1 MTTKQVAVLMYL
13 LLALSTI
20 AGAHYS
26 SSFPIGTYSYL
37 GNKSLVYDYRDEY
50 CVFMKDL
57 GFNTNIIEIFS
68 PHSTTVTDYADLYHK
83 LNLNGL
89 DSIIMDKRWSASD
102 TYSTYALST
111 GSYYRFEAEY
121 TDGNAVQEDDNV
133 DSKYW
138 YRSSWYKGNHSANH
152 PRTGEHNSSPIV
164 RDYWLCNKNTHVPG
178 YAYGDLY
185 YRWDAYSLYLRNVGK
200 EFYIKKLETPDT
212 DNFLYI
218 NYSFYISDINP
229 GLPMNTPLLTFAPTA
244 FSYPSNALTAISH
257 YYGSTLAENTDF
269 TYGDYLAT
277 GVGDENR
284 INCTIKIS
292 YSKLIEL
299 NLVYPDDVEGTNS
312 WKIVLHN
319 INPRLYWAGNCNLRL
334 DYIEIE
340 DQLFHNMKEV
350 DAAGAITLKEEYK
363 NGMLSAIST
372 LVPND
377 YINNFAGI
385 LSLDEPRQGQWE
397 SFRMVQNALPTS
409 MDIMTATY
417 DQHYRVF
424 KMDVAGVE
432 KYYSHIDAFKSV
444 ATPKIIMPD
453 IYPLR
458 AIDGY
463 TNWNSADNSSFDL
476 QDLLDEKIV
485 SNYKLARYNDS
496 LAQSNKFYPVVQAF
510 GNWKNN
516 RWNEHILPPPAMQ
529 KMLLYLPLCFK
540 PDGIFSYRLFG
551 YNWISPTPSSPPID
565 IASLITDYYPDNTA
579 SAPVVN
585 LPVYNAV
592 KEANKKIAVYGNII
606 NNSSNNLNWLG
617 SNTLGLSS
625 GYPDGNV
632 SGLPLSEIKVL
643 SEPSIQLYQG
653 FVQCGYYQD
662 TLGNNSFM
670 IVNRRANYFND
681 IDHSSPIYVPLG
693 DYETSFPE
701 FNYQTVAFTLN
712 ASAYTNYGSFPAL
725 YDPADSLIYVSS
737 LDSILVA
744 INPGDGKLLQMCSSL
759 PPVVTGNSTVK
770 NIAYLSG
777 DIDIETGATVTILPG
792 TITTVFPQSTI
803 TVKSGAQLS
812 IAGEVTIQDSVSI
825 IVESGGS
832 ISFDEAVCTWGEN
845 SGIVV
850 TDGDLTIQ
858 SSASDKT
865 AGAANWKGIRVTG
878 SDLVNISD
886 ATISNSKQNMIVNAN
901 TIIHN
906 CNFTVPADAWG
917 LVLGNAVTG
926 YQTEIVNT
934 EQGFG
939 FTGVLGLSSKGI
951 SLLRMENAVLINNVD
966 FTNLL
971 YGIHKSSY
979 STTLDTI
986 SVCSFHNCGTGIYM
1000 INKVS
1005 GATITQCSFA
1015 NNYEEET
1022 GTGIDLQA
1030 SSPMVSSC
1038 SFIKL
1043 QRGLRTEFNLPGS
1056 MPVRSNIT
1064 GSLFYNCDSG
1074 IVSRNSNYRLEE
1086 NYFNRNEVG
1095 IVNHA
1100 GSNLSLSY
1108 GANNVLMN
1116 SDANIEFYDTMP
1128 YESTIQLFNGHNDF
1142 YHLENSNAFDF
1153 CFDTNYYNFPRVP
1166 NHQINA
1172 SRNWFDDNVFTV
1184 NDTLYLGNV
1193 MVASYDP
1200 TPSMPAPPPESDRLY
1215 TALSLEFE
1223 GSYDS
1228 AIVYY
1233 AAIID
1238 DQLESEKSYVTSAI
1252 DGLYRCRILRSDPIW
1267 ALSDYFSSQAVQY
1280 AIDEPEL
1287 SAVFQDYLCKTL
1299 VLDNEFQAAVDL
1311 IQIRID
1317 NPVSEIDSLRAV
1329 LDLEIV
1335 LQLAAMEESKRPIV
1349 TDYVQYKYS
1358 DLQVFKVMHEST
1370 WDIYESLLEAKD
1382 EPSTIPISS
1391 MPLIK
1396 SNYPNP
1402 FNPSTTIEYSIPSAG
1417 KAKLCV
1423 YNIRGQKV
1431 TTLFDGTAEKGVHRL
1446 VWDGRDGSGRSVAS
1460 GIYLILLESSGKS
1473 SIRKAMLLK

>member
-1 MTTKQVAVLMYL
+1 MKTKAGFIACLLCVCISVIAKHSDNFLLGNYSYWRTYGIHSSVADSVFQRMQDCGYN
-13 LLALSTI
+13 STI
-20 AGAHYS
+20 CN
-26 SSFPIGTYSYL
+26 TYSNSIDTDDLLTNMLHIMDTY
-37 GNKSLVYDYRDEY
+37 SLDAI
-50 CVFMKDL
+50 L
-57 GFNTNIIEIFS
+57 
-68 PHSTTVTDYADLYHK
+68 TDYAWDAMQSSDKYGTRGFTLSNFQKYEAEFSDEDCVSTF
-83 LNLNGL
+83 
-89 DSIIMDKRWSASD
+89 DSTDDMFYYFSRIEEMSD
-102 TYSTYALST
+102 TLRTGTAFQLS
-111 GSYYRFEAEY
+111 GKS
-121 TDGNAVQEDDNV
+121 NDNV
-133 DSKYW
+133 
-138 YRSSWYKGNHSANH
+138 
-152 PRTGEHNSSPIV
+152 
-164 RDYWLCNKNTHVPG
+164 WLCTPGNNPG
-178 YAYGDLY
+178 YAYKNIT
-185 YRWDAYSLYLRNVGK
+185 YRWKEEGSNDYDKLTEELQFINMSWDSDLTDYMLNNTYLFFTFAFTIPDYNRDISHPINLVRFELCGYNWQG
-200 EFYIKKLETPDT
+200 EFKKLNFINEHDGVCDELILEQYDFDDITRGDAWNNKLYT
-212 DNFLYI
+212 LKISLKTLNDNGFL
-218 NYSFYISDINP
+218 SADGVFSGRRVISDINP
-229 GLPMNTPLLTFAPTA
+229 RM
-244 FSYPSNALTAISH
+244 YW
-257 YYGSTLAENTDF
+257 YGNSTLQ
-269 TYGDYLAT
+269 
-277 GVGDENR
+277 
-284 INCTIKIS
+284 
-292 YSKLIEL
+292 
-299 NLVYPDDVEGTNS
+299 
-312 WKIVLHN
+312 
-319 INPRLYWAGNCNLRL
+319 L
-334 DYIEIE
+334 DYIEVEDNVHKVMTSDASQFSDRLNQRISSLNAMSLGNLKYLYSFDEPNQAQFDSFKRVQDAIE
-340 DQLFHNMKEV
+340 NNNPTIVTAVYDKQRDMIKDNSEADPLSKYYHHQRAFIEKASPEILSPDLYPVKPQTTWNLSSDSNFLQTNLERNLLVKYKDYKIEAEDNPNMKFIPVVQSFGAWSRSENPNQWSSWLRPPYETQKMLQLLPLCYGV
-350 DAAGAITLKEEYK
+350 DGIINYVYPTFNKSSYTSNDTMSYQYGALSIVQQGSSYNFVPLSNYYALKEANEKIHKY
-363 NGMLSAIST
+363 
-372 LVPND
+372 
-377 YINNFAGI
+377 AGI
-385 LSLDEPRQGQWE
+385 L
-397 SFRMVQNALPTS
+397 
-409 MDIMTATY
+409 
-417 DQHYRVF
+417 
-424 KMDVAGVE
+424 
-432 KYYSHIDAFKSV
+432 
-444 ATPKIIMPD
+444 
-453 IYPLR
+453 
-458 AIDGY
+458 
-463 TNWNSADNSSFDL
+463 
-476 QDLLDEKIV
+476 
-485 SNYKLARYNDS
+485 NDS
-496 LAQSNKFYPVVQAF
+496 LTTWLGADSLMVTA
-510 GNWKNN
+510 NN
-516 RWNEHILPPPAMQ
+516 PNLPYSS
-529 KMLLYLPLCFK
+529 MLLQ
-540 PDGIFSYRLFG
+540 SMQVQ
-551 YNWISPTPSSPPID
+551 PS
-565 IASLITDYYPDNTA
+565 
-579 SAPVVN
+579 
-585 LPVYNAV
+585 
-592 KEANKKIAVYGNII
+592 G
-606 NNSSNNLNWLG
+606 G
-617 SNTLGLSS
+617 
-625 GYPDGNV
+625 
-632 SGLPLSEIKVL
+632 
-643 SEPSIQLYQG
+643 QYQG
-653 FVQCGYYQD
+653 YVQCGAYMGVSSQPM
-662 TLGNNSFM
+662 FM
-670 IVNRRANYFND
+670 LVNRRANYVREGYNPRYTENSTLDNCFEPALNQ
-681 IDHSSPIYVPLG
+681 IVRTAPNEQAHALFG
-693 DYETSFPE
+693 DFI
-701 FNYQTVAFTLN
+701 
-712 ASAYTNYGSFPAL
+712 AL
-725 YDPADSLIYVSS
+725 YDPYSQEIYPSTSQGIDVP
-737 LDSILVA
+737 IG
-744 INPGDGKLLQMCSSL
+744 PGDGKLLQMCSSL

-777 DIDIETGATVTILPG
+777 DISLETGANVTILPG
-792 TITTVFPQSTI
+792 TITKVFPQSTI

-845 SGIVV
+845 SGIIV

-858 SSASDKT
+858 SSTFDKSAS
-865 AGAANWKGIRVTG
+865 AANWKGIRVTG

-886 ATISNSKQNMIVNAN
+886 ATISNADKNMIVNAN

-906 CNFTVPADAWG
+906 CNFSVPADAWG
-917 LVLGNAVTG
+917 LVLGNTVTG

-939 FTGVLGLSSKGI
+939 FTGVSGLSSKGI

-979 STTLDTI
+979 STTMDTI
-986 SVCSFHNCGTGIYM
+986 SVCSFHNCGTGIYL

-1005 GATITQCSFA
+1005 GATITQCSFV
-1015 NNYEEET
+1015 NNYEENT

-1043 QRGLRTEFNLPGS
+1043 QRGIRTEFNLPGS

-1064 GSLFYNCDSG
+1064 GSLFYKCESG

-1108 GANNVLMN
+1108 NANNVLMN

-1142 YHLENSNAFDF
+1142 YHLENSNAIDF

-1184 NDTLYLGNV
+1184 NDTLYLSNV
-1193 MVASYDP
+1193 LVASYDP

-1215 TALSLEFE
+1215 TALGLEFE

-1287 SAVFQDYLCKTL
+1287 SAVFQDYLCKSL
-1299 VLDNEFQAAVDL
+1299 VLNNEFQAAVDL

-1349 TDYVQYKYS
+1349 TDYVQYKYP
-1358 DLQVFKVMHEST
+1358 DLQVFKVMHDST
-1370 WDIYESLLEAKD
+1370 WDRYESLLDAKD

-1431 TTLFDGTAEKGVHRL
+1431 KTLFDGTAEKGLHRL

-1460 GIYLILLESSGKS
+1460 GIYLIHLESSGKS
-1473 SIRKAMLLK
+1473 SIRKAMLMK